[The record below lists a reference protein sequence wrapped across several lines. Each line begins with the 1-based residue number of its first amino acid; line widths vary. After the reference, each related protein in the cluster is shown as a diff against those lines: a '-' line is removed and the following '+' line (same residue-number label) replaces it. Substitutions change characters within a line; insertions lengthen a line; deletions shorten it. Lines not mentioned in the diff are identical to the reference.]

1 MEPQPVRRGREV
13 APAAP
18 WASWLAIRRG
28 RRSACCA
35 LPVALPALRYTRV
48 PRTPPVFAMR
58 NPLQDQLLKAG
69 LAKKSQVADAL
80 REQKRKR
87 KGKAPSPQEEVD
99 VERLRAEKAER
110 DRALAAERNAK
121 AREQEL
127 RAQVR
132 QIIQDHR
139 VARDGEIPYR
149 FTDGSRIRTVYV
161 DAAQRT
167 QLARGGLVIVRA
179 GEDYELL
186 PRTAGMKVAERDPAL
201 LVLDNAAVEE
211 PASSDADDEYYSR
224 FKVPDDLVW

>member
-1 MEPQPVRRGREV
+1 
-13 APAAP
+13 
-18 WASWLAIRRG
+18 
-28 RRSACCA
+28 
-35 LPVALPALRYTRV
+35 
-48 PRTPPVFAMR
+48 MR

-110 DRALAAERNAK
+110 DRALAAERNAR

-186 PRTAGMKVAERDPAL
+186 PRAAGLKVAERDPAL

-211 PASSDADDEYYSR
+211 PASGDADDEYYSR
-224 FKVPDDLVW
+224 FKVPDELVW

>member
-1 MEPQPVRRGREV
+1 
-13 APAAP
+13 
-18 WASWLAIRRG
+18 
-28 RRSACCA
+28 
-35 LPVALPALRYTRV
+35 
-48 PRTPPVFAMR
+48 MR

-87 KGKAPSPQEEVD
+87 KGKAPAGPSQEQLD
-99 VERLRAEKAER
+99 VERVQAEKAER

-121 AREQEL
+121 ARDQEL

-132 QIIQDHR
+132 QIIQEHK
-139 VARDGEIPYR
+139 VAREGELPYR
-149 FTDGSRIRTVYV
+149 FTDGSHIRTVYV

-179 GEDYELL
+179 GEEYELL
-186 PRTAGMKVAERDPAL
+186 PRAAGLKVAERDPAL

-211 PASSDADDEYYSR
+211 SAPADTDDEYYSR